1 MSPSAGG
8 FNGSFGFPQ
17 VRTSKI
23 VLKDGS
29 SISNVRVYVSVVG
42 GNYVLELSND
52 AGGSW
57 EEFTGSDGSVHTFG
71 SGSSAGVMWRLTG
84 NNVVFS
90 RLRLWANVE
99 V

>member
-8 FNGSFGFPQ
+8 FSGSFGFPQ

-29 SISNVRVYVSVVG
+29 SISNVRVYVSVSG
-42 GNYVLELSND
+42 SNYVLELSND
-52 AGGSW
+52 GSSW
-57 EEFTGSDGSVHTFG
+57 EEFTGLDGEVHTFG
-71 SGSSAGVMWRLTG
+71 SGSTAGVRWRLTG

-99 V
+99 E